1 MPDDYKKKVI
11 EFYQKKKASNS
22 LSHNLKNPTSARIKK
37 ECIVIY
43 KRKNSLRD
51 NDVLIAFFELDDD
64 IGDLTIFLKKSN
76 PEKFKP
82 VDNFLK
88 DITQDPRERTVELLA
103 WLIDFEIDSLVNT
116 VEVTEEKVKK
126 VEDDIKMPFLPIPIS
141 DCHAKEGDKEEHSKE
156 TSEASDDNSEM
167 PEAEEIQSVFIQDC
181 IVEDEIDLSVGI
193 NTNEP
198 KDVTD
203 VLEVAKLYDN
213 KKSVE
218 PHKTIKKLNFIQ
230 RTGIVATLGLIMG
243 VTYWKGIPPDG
254 CMYWTGTE
262 YKAVDC
268 DAQLPNTQILALNQQ
283 KLDHFKKITLPDTM
297 TFNSLNKV
305 WYSKINNEVEFFTTK
320 GKHPLKTDRILKP
333 ITTHILGKYGNN
345 RALSLIKTNEADT
358 TEKD

>member
-1 MPDDYKKKVI
+1 MPDDYKKQVI
-11 EFYQKKKASNS
+11 EFYQKKKANNS

-37 ECIVIY
+37 ECIAIY
-43 KRKNSLRD
+43 KTKHSLRD

-116 VEVTEEKVKK
+116 IEVTEEKVKK
-126 VEDDIKMPFLPIPIS
+126 VEDDIKVPFLPIPIS
-141 DCHAKEGDKEEHSKE
+141 DCHAKEGDKEEHLKE
-156 TSEASDDNSEM
+156 TSETSHNNSEM
-167 PEAEEIQSVFIQDC
+167 PEAEEVQSVLIQDG
-181 IVEDEIDLSVGI
+181 IVGDEVELSAGI
-193 NTNEP
+193 NENEP
-198 KDVTD
+198 KDVID
-203 VLEVAKLYDN
+203 VSEVAKLYVD

-218 PHKTIKKLNFIQ
+218 QQKTIKKLNFLQ

-243 VTYWKGIPPDG
+243 VAYWKGVPPDG

-268 DAQLPNTQILALNQQ
+268 DVQIKDAQVIALNQQ

-297 TFNSLNKV
+297 TFNSLKRV
-305 WYSKINNEVEFFTTK
+305 WYSKINNEVEFFTSK
-320 GKHPLKTDRILKP
+320 GKHPVNGDKILKP
-333 ITTHILGKYGNN
+333 VTIYILEKYGNKM
-345 RALSLIKTNEADT
+345 LSLTRTNQADT
-358 TEKD
+358 TEND